1 MLVPN
6 FPVAALVARIEALRE
21 RRERVRWVHLVWDL
35 REMIGQPIWEWEK
48 EELWERLGERFV
60 QYLKGKSR
68 MQEMIV
74 TVGSRILR
82 LERKGAEWVERGL
95 VPY

>member
-1 MLVPN
+1 MPN
-6 FPVAALVARIEALRE
+6 FPVEALVARIEALLE
-21 RRERVRWVHLVWDL
+21 CMEQVQWVHLVWDL
-35 REMIGQPIWEWEK
+35 REMTGQPIWEWSQ

-68 MQEMIV
+68 MQGMIV

-95 VPY
+95 VSY